1 MLPMR
6 AGDGLRQTSDRIRS
20 GYVAETTMSTAK
32 RRTDTKRTAQAGNP
46 AKRWVEMFLD
56 YSRSECHLAD
66 NTVAAYRRDLT
77 KFVAWLGQRKIQELT
92 IRDLADYP
100 AWLNAR
106 ELAPASVAR
115 HLVSLKVF
123 FRYLQL
129 EAVLKENLA
138 ELLGSQKLWQRV
150 PHVLSPE
157 MIDKLL
163 EAPQRHDPLWRRDRA
178 LLELLYATGCRASE
192 VSNLRQDD
200 VHLTQGFCLARGK
213 GEKERLV
220 PLGRRAIAAVQE
232 FLTDERPTLVEQ
244 AQIPPRWL
252 LLSRRGRRLRRERIW
267 ELVKQYA
274 LRVGAPS
281 SIGPHTLRHSFATHL
296 LAGGADLRQVQEMLG
311 HASIRTTQIYTHVDP
326 TRLKKIHQQFHP
338 RG

>member
-1 MLPMR
+1 
-6 AGDGLRQTSDRIRS
+6 
-20 GYVAETTMSTAK
+20 MSTAK
-32 RRTDTKRTAQAGNP
+32 RPLKKTANSPAGNP
-46 AKRWVEMFLD
+46 AVRWIDLFLD
-56 YSRSECHLAD
+56 YSRSECHLAA

-77 KFVAWLGQRKIQELT
+77 KFAAWLGRRTIQELT

-100 AWLNAR
+100 AWLADR

-115 HLVSLKVF
+115 HLVALKVF

-129 EAVLKENLA
+129 EGALQDNLA

-150 PHVLSPE
+150 PQVLSGP
-157 MIDKLL
+157 MIDRLL
-163 EAPQRHDPLWRRDRA
+163 AAPRQHDPLWRRDRA

-192 VSNLRQDD
+192 VSNLRSDD
-200 VHLTQGFCLARGK
+200 VHLQQGFCLVRGK

-220 PLGRRAIAAVQE
+220 PLGGRAIAAIQE
-232 FLTDERPTLVEQ
+232 YLKHERPAVVENSIDPG
-244 AQIPPRWL
+244 AVVAALAPRPAIAARTNL
-252 LLSRRGRRLRRERIW
+252 GTGETIRLASRRAGQHR
-267 ELVKQYA
+267 
-274 LRVGAPS
+274 P
-281 SIGPHTLRHSFATHL
+281 PHAAAQFRHPL

-326 TRLKKIHQQFHP
+326 SRLKKIHQQFHP